1 MEFVC
6 YLGGSVVVLHGF
18 VSGISAAAKRKA
30 ISNDSFKSLFI
41 SALLNICL
49 GGMIILLPR
58 LSLEPVYI
66 IFTLYILVNAGIK
79 LMDYFIDRKDN
90 VSGRIKELLLFLF
103 FLVFGILMVFVPE
116 MGKRGFLAV
125 SGLYC
130 IFYGAF
136 LVWDF
141 IFQCLPGSF
150 RRRFSKKLSLP
161 MPVLLS
167 TLRPFAKLRARRRQ
181 NILDPEKAR
190 AELKTFYPDGKE
202 TSAPPDMEVM
212 IHVSEHGFGIMG
224 HCDLCFEGVIYSYG
238 SYDLTSTS
246 LFGGIG
252 DGIFVVGKKEPY
264 IRFYV
269 TASPREIYG
278 YGFRLTE
285 EQKTAVRE
293 EISKIKEM
301 SYPWETPLQQV
312 YKNDPSAKGEAVFDW
327 GSKMWNCT
335 GSDFYKFKSGKM
347 KTYFVVTSNCVMM
360 ADKIVR
366 KACTDIPLQKGVL
379 TPGSYYDYLEHL
391 LAMVGSPV
399 FCRTVYDRESTAG
412 WSYTPRIAYSSPELE
427 SMTETEANRR
437 AAEKM
442 GRKNEKR
449 IRKKP

>member
-1 MEFVC
+1 
-6 YLGGSVVVLHGF
+6 
-18 VSGISAAAKRKA
+18 
-30 ISNDSFKSLFI
+30 
-41 SALLNICL
+41 
-49 GGMIILLPR
+49 
-58 LSLEPVYI
+58 
-66 IFTLYILVNAGIK
+66 
-79 LMDYFIDRKDN
+79 
-90 VSGRIKELLLFLF
+90 
-103 FLVFGILMVFVPE
+103 
-116 MGKRGFLAV
+116 
-125 SGLYC
+125 
-130 IFYGAF
+130 
-136 LVWDF
+136 
-141 IFQCLPGSF
+141 
-150 RRRFSKKLSLP
+150 
-161 MPVLLS
+161 
-167 TLRPFAKLRARRRQ
+167 
-181 NILDPEKAR
+181 
-190 AELKTFYPDGKE
+190 
-202 TSAPPDMEVM
+202 
-212 IHVSEHGFGIMG
+212 
-224 HCDLCFEGVIYSYG
+224 
-238 SYDLTSTS
+238 
-246 LFGGIG
+246 
-252 DGIFVVGKKEPY
+252 
-264 IRFYV
+264 
-269 TASPREIYG
+269 
-278 YGFRLTE
+278 
-285 EQKTAVRE
+285 
-293 EISKIKEM
+293 M